1 MCMKNNKKFSY
12 PKTNLEKQHKD
23 VLILRDSA
31 IALNYGRLKND
42 QRLQVTMPSSIVEI
56 IDRLFPGEERNKIF
70 TKAIIAFLSKEIQ
83 TNCKFNQKDL
93 LQEEQTDMDETWDY
107 LNQLDGGKI

>member
-12 PKTNLEKQHKD
+12 PKTNLEKKRKD

-56 IDRLFPGEERNKIF
+56 IDRLFPNEERNKIF

-83 TNCKFNQKDL
+83 VSYKFNQKNL
-93 LQEEQTDMDETWDY
+93 LHEEQADMDEMWSY
-107 LNQLDGGKI
+107 LDKLDGGKI